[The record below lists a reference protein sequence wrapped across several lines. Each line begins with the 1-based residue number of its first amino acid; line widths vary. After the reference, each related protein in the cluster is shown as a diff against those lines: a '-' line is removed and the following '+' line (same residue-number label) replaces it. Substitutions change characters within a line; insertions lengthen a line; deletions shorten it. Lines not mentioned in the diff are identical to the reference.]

1 MKVEVNK
8 MVMPIDESDAKDLYR
23 VDIEVCDKNIF
34 DIYRWRWKTFGVY
47 ESKDIAEFIA
57 DSIRNEEIE
66 I

>member
-8 MVMPIDESDAKDLYR
+8 MEMPIDESVSLDLYR
-23 VDIEVCDKNIF
+23 VDIEVCDKSAF

-57 DSIRNEEIE
+57 DSIRNEVIE
-66 I
+66 V